1 MKNKKYLTLSILLL
15 LQFMV
20 WGSWYVTTGT
30 YLLQTLHFSGREV
43 GLVYG
48 AMSVAAFI
56 SPIFVG
62 FITDKYFSASNVLAF
77 LHLGG
82 SLCLVAMY
90 SFTDFQIF
98 YPFTLLYAILYLPTF
113 ALSSSYV
120 LQQLEDPSK
129 QFPIVRVWG
138 SIGWIIAG
146 NIVGLLGWEKTAN
159 PLFLS
164 AALSFLLGVYALFL
178 PKVTPVAGDNKA
190 SNSFKEFFSVE
201 IIQLFKQRNFLI
213 FMISLTLLYAIPIA
227 YYYSFV
233 NNFLTTIQVKNAA
246 GWMSIGQITEVIVM
260 LLLPFF
266 LRHFSFKWI
275 VFTGLFLW
283 GARYGIFAYAA
294 ENPTIPLIW
303 LPAILVHGFGYVFTG
318 LAGQLYIDEKA
329 PRHLRNTAQSIITFA
344 MQGLG
349 TLFGTYF
356 AGWMVER
363 NVASTGEYNWS
374 NIWIFPAIAGITLSL
389 FFLLLFRQKEKQ
401 EQRLPDNH

>member
-1 MKNKKYLTLSILLL
+1 MKNKQYLQLSFLML
-15 LQFMV
+15 LQFMI

-30 YLLQTLHFSGREV
+30 YLLQTLGFSGTQV

-62 FITDKYFSASNVLAF
+62 YLADKYFSSSRVMAF
-77 LHLGG
+77 LHLIG
-82 SLCLVAMY
+82 SLFLLAMY
-90 SFTDFQIF
+90 SFKTFPYF
-98 YPFTLLYAILYLPTF
+98 YPFTLIYAVLYLPTF
-113 ALSSSYV
+113 ALSSAYV
-120 LQQLEDPSK
+120 MQQLDNPAK
-129 QFPIVRVWG
+129 QFPVIRIWG
-138 SIGWIIAG
+138 SMGWILAG
-146 NIVGLLGWEKTAN
+146 NMVGILSWEKTSN
-159 PLFLS
+159 PLLLAS
-164 AALSFLLGVYALFL
+164 CLSFILGIYALFL
-178 PKVTPVAGDNKA
+178 PKVPAEKGLEKTGSIK
-190 SNSFKEFFSVE
+190 SFFSDE
-201 IIQLFKQRNFLI
+201 ILSLFKQRNFSI
-213 FMISLTLLYAIPIA
+213 FMISLVLLYAIPIA

-233 NNFLTTIQVKNAA
+233 NNFLTTLEVKNAA
-246 GWMSIGQITEVIVM
+246 GWMSIGQITELIVM

-266 LRHFSFKWI
+266 LRHFSFKWV

-283 GARYGIFAYAA
+283 GARYGVLAFAA
-294 ENPTIPLIW
+294 ENPSIQLIW
-303 LPAILVHGFGYVFTG
+303 LPAILVHGFSYVFTG

-363 NVASTGEYNWS
+363 NLIAPGEYNWT
-374 NIWIFPAIAGITLSL
+374 NIWVLPTLVGLGLSL

-401 EQRLPDNH
+401 GSTANS

>member
-1 MKNKKYLTLSILLL
+1 MKNKKYVQLSILLL
-15 LQFMV
+15 LQFMI

-30 YLLQTLHFSGREV
+30 YLLQTLHFSGSEV

-62 FITDKYFSASNVLAF
+62 FITDKYFSASKVLAF
-77 LHLGG
+77 LHIGG
-82 SLCLVAMY
+82 SICLVAMY
-90 SFTDFQIF
+90 SYTDFNVF
-98 YPFTLLYAILYLPTF
+98 YPLTLLYAVLYLPTF

-129 QFPIVRVWG
+129 QFPGVRVWG

-146 NIVGLLGWEKTAN
+146 NIVGLLSWEKTAN
-159 PLFLS
+159 PLLLS
-164 AALSFLLGVYALFL
+164 ASLSLILGVYALFL
-178 PKVTPVAGDNKA
+178 PKVPTIERKSG
-190 SNSFKEFFSVE
+190 NSIKEFFSVE
-201 IIQLFKQRNFLI
+201 IIQLFKQRDFLV

-246 GWMSIGQITEVIVM
+246 GWMSIGQITEILVM

-266 LRHFSFKWI
+266 LRHFSFKWV

-294 ENPTIPLIW
+294 ENPGIQLVW
-303 LPAILVHGFGYVFTG
+303 LPAILVHGFAYVFTG

-344 MQGLG
+344 MQGMG

-363 NVASTGEYNWS
+363 NVAASGDYNWT
-374 NIWIFPAIAGITLSL
+374 NIWIFPTVAGIALSL
-389 FFLLLFRQKEKQ
+389 FFLLLFKQKEKQ
-401 EQRLPDNH
+401 EQRLPDN

>member
-1 MKNKKYLTLSILLL
+1 MKNKKYIQLSILLL

-62 FITDKYFSASNVLAF
+62 FITDKYFSASKVLAF
-77 LHLGG
+77 LHLTG

-90 SFTDFQIF
+90 SFKTFQYF
-98 YPFTLLYAILYLPTF
+98 YPLTLLYAVLYLPTF
-113 ALSSSYV
+113 ALSSAYV
-120 LQQLEDPSK
+120 LQQLENPAK
-129 QFPIVRVWG
+129 QFPVVRVWG
-138 SIGWIIAG
+138 SMGWIIAG
-146 NIVGLLGWEKTAN
+146 NVVGLLSWEKTAN
-159 PLFLS
+159 PLLLS
-164 AALSFLLGVYALFL
+164 ACLSFILGVYALFL
-178 PKVTPVAGDNKA
+178 PGVPAVEDQKT
-190 SNSFKEFFSVE
+190 SNSFRAFFSIE

-233 NNFLTTIQVKNAA
+233 NNFLTTIEVKNAA
-246 GWMSIGQITEVIVM
+246 GWMSVGQITEVVVM

-266 LRHFSFKWI
+266 LRHFSFKWV

-283 GARYGIFAYAA
+283 GARYGVFALAA
-294 ENPTIPLIW
+294 EYPSVQLIW
-303 LPAILVHGFGYVFTG
+303 LPALLVHGFAYVFTG

-363 NVASTGEYNWS
+363 NLMAQGEYDWT
-374 NIWIFPAIAGITLSL
+374 NIWLFPATVGIVLSL

-401 EQRLPDNH
+401 EQNLPVNL

>member
-1 MKNKKYLTLSILLL
+1 MKNKKYVQLSILLL
-15 LQFMV
+15 LQFMI

-62 FITDKYFSASNVLAF
+62 FITDKYFSASKVLAF
-77 LHLGG
+77 LHIGG
-82 SLCLVAMY
+82 SMCLVAMY
-90 SFTDFQIF
+90 SFTDFKVF
-98 YPFTLLYAILYLPTF
+98 YPLTLLYAVLYLPTF

-129 QFPIVRVWG
+129 QFPGVRVWG

-146 NIVGLLGWEKTAN
+146 NIVGLLSWEKTAN
-159 PLFLS
+159 PLLLS
-164 AALSFLLGVYALFL
+164 AGLSLILGVYALFL
-178 PKVTPVAGDNKA
+178 PKVPSIEGKSAH
-190 SNSFKEFFSVE
+190 SIKEFFSVE
-201 IIQLFKQRNFLI
+201 IIQLFKQRDFLV
-213 FMISLTLLYAIPIA
+213 FMMSLTLLYAIPIA

-233 NNFLTTIQVKNAA
+233 NNFLTTIQVNNAA
-246 GWMSIGQITEVIVM
+246 GWMSIGQLTEILVM

-266 LRHFSFKWI
+266 LRHFSFKWV

-294 ENPTIPLIW
+294 ENPTMQLVW
-303 LPAILVHGFGYVFTG
+303 LPAILVHGFAYVFTG

-344 MQGLG
+344 MQGMG

-363 NVASTGEYNWS
+363 NVAASGAYNWT
-374 NIWIFPAIAGITLSL
+374 NIWILPTVAGIALSL
-389 FFLLLFRQKEKQ
+389 FFLLLFKQKEKQ
-401 EQRLPDNH
+401 EQRLSDN

>member
-1 MKNKKYLTLSILLL
+1 MKNKKYVQLSILLL
-15 LQFMV
+15 LQFMI

-62 FITDKYFSASNVLAF
+62 FITDKYFSASKVLAF

-82 SLCLVAMY
+82 SICLVAMY
-90 SFTDFQIF
+90 SFTDFNVF
-98 YPFTLLYAILYLPTF
+98 YPLTLLYAVLYLPTF

-129 QFPIVRVWG
+129 QFPGVRVWG

-146 NIVGLLGWEKTAN
+146 NIVGLLSWEKTAN
-159 PLFLS
+159 PLLLS
-164 AALSFLLGVYALFL
+164 AGLSITLGVYALFL
-178 PKVTPVAGDNKA
+178 PKVPTIERKSG
-190 SNSFKEFFSVE
+190 NSIKEFFSVE
-201 IIQLFKQRNFLI
+201 IIQLFKQRDFLV

-246 GWMSIGQITEVIVM
+246 GWMSIGQITEILVM

-266 LRHFSFKWI
+266 LRHFSFKWV

-294 ENPTIPLIW
+294 ENPGIQLVW
-303 LPAILVHGFGYVFTG
+303 LPAILVHGFAYVFTG

-344 MQGLG
+344 MQGMG

-363 NVASTGEYNWS
+363 NVAASGDYNWT
-374 NIWIFPAIAGITLSL
+374 NIWIFPTVAGIALSL
-389 FFLLLFRQKEKQ
+389 FFLLLFKQKEKQ
-401 EQRLPDNH
+401 EQRLPDN

>member
-1 MKNKKYLTLSILLL
+1 MKNKKYVQLSILLL
-15 LQFMV
+15 LQFMI

-62 FITDKYFSASNVLAF
+62 FITDKYFSASKVLAF
-77 LHLGG
+77 LHIGG
-82 SLCLVAMY
+82 SMCLVAMY
-90 SFTDFQIF
+90 SFTDFKVF
-98 YPFTLLYAILYLPTF
+98 YPLTLLYAVLYLPTF

-129 QFPIVRVWG
+129 QFPGVRVWG

-146 NIVGLLGWEKTAN
+146 NIVGLLSWEKTAN
-159 PLFLS
+159 PLLLS
-164 AALSFLLGVYALFL
+164 AGLSLILGVYALFL
-178 PKVTPVAGDNKA
+178 PKVPSIEGKSAH
-190 SNSFKEFFSVE
+190 SIKEFFSVE
-201 IIQLFKQRNFLI
+201 IIQLFKQRDFLV
-213 FMISLTLLYAIPIA
+213 FMMSLTLLYAIPIA

-233 NNFLTTIQVKNAA
+233 NNFLTTIQVNNAA
-246 GWMSIGQITEVIVM
+246 GWMSIGQLTEILVM

-266 LRHFSFKWI
+266 LRHFSFKWV

-294 ENPTIPLIW
+294 ENPTMQLVW
-303 LPAILVHGFGYVFTG
+303 LPAILVHGFAYVFTG

-363 NVASTGEYNWS
+363 NVAASGAYNWT
-374 NIWIFPAIAGITLSL
+374 NIWILPTVAGIALSL
-389 FFLLLFRQKEKQ
+389 FFLLLFKQKEKQ
-401 EQRLPDNH
+401 EQRLSDN

>member
-1 MKNKKYLTLSILLL
+1 MKNKKYVQLSILLL
-15 LQFMV
+15 LQFMI

-30 YLLQTLHFSGREV
+30 YLIQTLHFSGREV

-56 SPIFVG
+56 SPIFIG
-62 FITDKYFSASNVLAF
+62 FITDKYFSASKVLAF
-77 LHLGG
+77 LHIGG
-82 SLCLVAMY
+82 SMCLVAMY
-90 SFTDFQIF
+90 SFTDFKVF
-98 YPFTLLYAILYLPTF
+98 YPLTLLYAVLYLPTF

-129 QFPIVRVWG
+129 QFPGVRVWG

-146 NIVGLLGWEKTAN
+146 NIVGLLSWEKTAN
-159 PLFLS
+159 PLLLS
-164 AALSFLLGVYALFL
+164 ACLSMLLGIYALFL
-178 PKVTPVAGDNKA
+178 PKVPSIEGKSA
-190 SNSFKEFFSVE
+190 NSIKEFFSVE
-201 IIQLFKQRNFLI
+201 IIQLFKQRDFLV
-213 FMISLTLLYAIPIA
+213 FMMSLTLLYAIPIA

-246 GWMSIGQITEVIVM
+246 GWMSIGQLTEILVM

-266 LRHFSFKWI
+266 LRHFSFKWV

-294 ENPTIPLIW
+294 ENPTMQLVW
-303 LPAILVHGFGYVFTG
+303 LPAILVHGFAYVFTG
-318 LAGQLYIDEKA
+318 LAGQLYIDQKA

-344 MQGLG
+344 MQGMG

-363 NVASTGEYNWS
+363 NITASGEYNWT
-374 NIWIFPAIAGITLSL
+374 NIWILPTVAGIALSL
-389 FFLLLFRQKEKQ
+389 FFLLLFKQKEKQ
-401 EQRLPDNH
+401 EQRLPDN

>member
-1 MKNKKYLTLSILLL
+1 MKNKKYVQLSILLL
-15 LQFMV
+15 LQFMI

-30 YLLQTLHFSGREV
+30 YLLQTLHFSGSEV

-62 FITDKYFSASNVLAF
+62 FITDKYFSASKVLAF
-77 LHLGG
+77 LHIGG
-82 SLCLVAMY
+82 SICLVAMY
-90 SFTDFQIF
+90 SFTDFNIF
-98 YPFTLLYAILYLPTF
+98 YPLTLLYAVLYLPTF

-129 QFPIVRVWG
+129 QFPGVRVWG

-146 NIVGLLGWEKTAN
+146 NIVGLLSWEKTAN
-159 PLFLS
+159 PLLLS
-164 AALSFLLGVYALFL
+164 AGLSITLGVYALFL
-178 PKVTPVAGDNKA
+178 PKVPSVEGKS

-201 IIQLFKQRNFLI
+201 IIQLFKQRDFLV

-246 GWMSIGQITEVIVM
+246 GWMSIGQITEILVM

-266 LRHFSFKWI
+266 LRHFSFKWV

-294 ENPTIPLIW
+294 ENPGIQLVW
-303 LPAILVHGFGYVFTG
+303 LPAILVHGFAYVFTG

-344 MQGLG
+344 MQGMG

-363 NVASTGEYNWS
+363 NVAASGDYNWT
-374 NIWIFPAIAGITLSL
+374 NIWIFPTVAGIALSL
-389 FFLLLFRQKEKQ
+389 FFLLLFKQKEKQ
-401 EQRLPDNH
+401 EQRLPDN

>member
-178 PKVTPVAGDNKA
+178 PKVPPVADNKA

>member
-178 PKVTPVAGDNKA
+178 PKVPPVADNKA

-401 EQRLPDNH
+401 EQRLPNNH

>member
-1 MKNKKYLTLSILLL
+1 MKNKKYVQLSILLL
-15 LQFMV
+15 LQFMI

-30 YLLQTLHFSGREV
+30 YLIQTLHFSGREV

-56 SPIFVG
+56 SPIFIG
-62 FITDKYFSASNVLAF
+62 FITDKYFSASKVLAF
-77 LHLGG
+77 LHIGG
-82 SLCLVAMY
+82 SMCLVAMY
-90 SFTDFQIF
+90 SFTDFKVF
-98 YPFTLLYAILYLPTF
+98 YPLTLLYAVLYLPTF

-129 QFPIVRVWG
+129 QFPGVRVWG

-146 NIVGLLGWEKTAN
+146 NIVGLLSWEKTAN
-159 PLFLS
+159 PLLLS
-164 AALSFLLGVYALFL
+164 ACLSMLLGIYALFL
-178 PKVTPVAGDNKA
+178 PKVPRIEGKST
-190 SNSFKEFFSVE
+190 NSIKEFFSVE
-201 IIQLFKQRNFLI
+201 IIQLFKQRDFLV
-213 FMISLTLLYAIPIA
+213 FMMSLTLLYAIPIA

-246 GWMSIGQITEVIVM
+246 GWMSIGQLTEILVM

-266 LRHFSFKWI
+266 LRHFSFKWV

-294 ENPTIPLIW
+294 ENPTMQLVW
-303 LPAILVHGFGYVFTG
+303 LPAILVHGFAYVFTG
-318 LAGQLYIDEKA
+318 LAGQLYIDQKA

-363 NVASTGEYNWS
+363 NITASGEYNWT
-374 NIWIFPAIAGITLSL
+374 NIWILPTVAGIALSL
-389 FFLLLFRQKEKQ
+389 FFLLLFKQKEKQ

>member
-1 MKNKKYLTLSILLL
+1 MKNKKYVQLSILLL
-15 LQFMV
+15 LQFMI

-30 YLLQTLHFSGREV
+30 YLLQTLHFSGSEV

-56 SPIFVG
+56 SPLFVG
-62 FITDKYFSASNVLAF
+62 FITDKYFSASKVLAF
-77 LHLGG
+77 LHIGG
-82 SLCLVAMY
+82 SICLVAMY
-90 SFTDFQIF
+90 SFTDFNIF
-98 YPFTLLYAILYLPTF
+98 YPLTLLYAVLYLPTF

-129 QFPIVRVWG
+129 QFPGVRVWG

-146 NIVGLLGWEKTAN
+146 NIVGLLSWEKTAN
-159 PLFLS
+159 PLLLS
-164 AALSFLLGVYALFL
+164 AGLSITLGVYALFL
-178 PKVTPVAGDNKA
+178 PKVPTIERKSG
-190 SNSFKEFFSVE
+190 NSIKEFFSVE
-201 IIQLFKQRNFLI
+201 IIQLFKQRDFLV

-246 GWMSIGQITEVIVM
+246 GWMSIGQITEILVM

-266 LRHFSFKWI
+266 LRHFSFKWV

-294 ENPTIPLIW
+294 ENPGIQLVW
-303 LPAILVHGFGYVFTG
+303 LPAILVHGFAYVFTG

-344 MQGLG
+344 MQGMG

-363 NVASTGEYNWS
+363 NVAASGDYNWT
-374 NIWIFPAIAGITLSL
+374 NIWIFPTVAGIALSL
-389 FFLLLFRQKEKQ
+389 FFLLLFKQKEKQ
-401 EQRLPDNH
+401 EQRLPNN

>member
-1 MKNKKYLTLSILLL
+1 MKNKKYVQLSILLL
-15 LQFMV
+15 LQFMI

-30 YLLQTLHFSGREV
+30 YLIQTLHFSGREV

-56 SPIFVG
+56 SPIFIG
-62 FITDKYFSASNVLAF
+62 FITDKYFSASKVLAF
-77 LHLGG
+77 LHIGG
-82 SLCLVAMY
+82 SMCLVAMY
-90 SFTDFQIF
+90 SFTDFKVF
-98 YPFTLLYAILYLPTF
+98 YPLTLLYAVLYLPTF

-129 QFPIVRVWG
+129 QFPGVRVWG

-146 NIVGLLGWEKTAN
+146 NIVGLLSWEKTAN
-159 PLFLS
+159 PLLLS
-164 AALSFLLGVYALFL
+164 AGLSMILGIYALFL
-178 PKVTPVAGDNKA
+178 PKVPRFEGKSA
-190 SNSFKEFFSVE
+190 NSIKEFFSVE
-201 IIQLFKQRNFLI
+201 IIQLFKQRDFLV

-246 GWMSIGQITEVIVM
+246 GWMSIGQLTEILVM

-266 LRHFSFKWI
+266 LRHFSFKWV

-294 ENPTIPLIW
+294 ENPTMQLVW
-303 LPAILVHGFGYVFTG
+303 LPAILVHGFAYVFTG

-363 NVASTGEYNWS
+363 NITASGAYNWT
-374 NIWIFPAIAGITLSL
+374 NIWILPTVAGIALSL
-389 FFLLLFRQKEKQ
+389 FFLLLFKQKEKQ
-401 EQRLPDNH
+401 EQRLSDN

>member
-1 MKNKKYLTLSILLL
+1 MKNKKYFQLSVLLL

-56 SPIFVG
+56 SPLFVG
-62 FITDKYFSASNVLAF
+62 FITDKYFSASKVLAF

-82 SLCLVAMY
+82 SFCLIAMY
-90 SFTDFQIF
+90 SFTAFQFF

-120 LQQLEDPSK
+120 LQQLEEPSK
-129 QFPIVRVWG
+129 QFPGVRVWG

-146 NIVGLLGWEKTAN
+146 NIVGLLSWEKTAN
-159 PLFLS
+159 PFLLS
-164 AALSFLLGVYALFL
+164 AALSFILGIYALFL
-178 PKVTPVAGDNKA
+178 PKVPTVEGNNKA
-190 SNSFKEFFSVE
+190 TNSFKEFFSVE
-201 IIQLFKQRNFLI
+201 IIQLFKQRDFLI
-213 FMISLTLLYAIPIA
+213 FMISITLLYAIPVA

-246 GWMSIGQITEVIVM
+246 GWMSIGQITEVVVL

-266 LRHFSFKWI
+266 LRHFSFKWV
-275 VFTGLFLW
+275 VFSGLFLW
-283 GARYGIFAYAA
+283 GAKYAMFAFAA
-294 ENPTIPLIW
+294 ENPSIQLIW
-303 LPAILVHGFGYVFTG
+303 LPAILVHGFAYIFTG

-349 TLFGTYF
+349 TFFGTYF

-363 NVASTGEYNWS
+363 NITASGEYNWT
-374 NIWIFPAIAGITLSL
+374 NIWILPAVAGIALSL
-389 FFLLLFRQKEKQ
+389 FFLLLFKQKEKQ
-401 EQRLPDNH
+401 EQRLSDN

>member
-1 MKNKKYLTLSILLL
+1 MKNKKYVQLSILLL
-15 LQFMV
+15 LQFMI

-62 FITDKYFSASNVLAF
+62 FITDKYFSASKVLAF
-77 LHLGG
+77 LHIGG
-82 SLCLVAMY
+82 SMCLVAMY
-90 SFTDFQIF
+90 SFTDFKVF
-98 YPFTLLYAILYLPTF
+98 YPLTLLYAVLYLPTF

-129 QFPIVRVWG
+129 QFPGVRVWG

-146 NIVGLLGWEKTAN
+146 NIVGLLSWEKTAN
-159 PLFLS
+159 PLLLS
-164 AALSFLLGVYALFL
+164 AGLSLILGVYALFL
-178 PKVTPVAGDNKA
+178 PKVPSIEGKSAH
-190 SNSFKEFFSVE
+190 SIKEFFSVE
-201 IIQLFKQRNFLI
+201 IIQLFKQRDFLV
-213 FMISLTLLYAIPIA
+213 FMMSLTLLYAIPIA

-233 NNFLTTIQVKNAA
+233 NNFLTTIQVNNAA
-246 GWMSIGQITEVIVM
+246 GWMSIGQLTEILVM

-266 LRHFSFKWI
+266 LRHFSFKWV

-294 ENPTIPLIW
+294 ENPTMQLVW
-303 LPAILVHGFGYVFTG
+303 LPAILVHGFAYVFTG
-318 LAGQLYIDEKA
+318 LAGQLYIDQKA

-344 MQGLG
+344 MQGMG

-363 NVASTGEYNWS
+363 NITASGEYNWT
-374 NIWIFPAIAGITLSL
+374 NIWILPTVAGIALSL
-389 FFLLLFRQKEKQ
+389 FFLLLFKQKEKQ
-401 EQRLPDNH
+401 EQRLPDN

>member
-1 MKNKKYLTLSILLL
+1 MKNKKYVQLSILLL
-15 LQFMV
+15 LQFMI

-30 YLLQTLHFSGREV
+30 YLLQTLHFSGSEV

-62 FITDKYFSASNVLAF
+62 FITDKYFSASKVLAF
-77 LHLGG
+77 LHIGG
-82 SLCLVAMY
+82 SICLVAMY
-90 SFTDFQIF
+90 SYTDFNVF
-98 YPFTLLYAILYLPTF
+98 YPLTLLYAVLYLPTF

-129 QFPIVRVWG
+129 QFPGVRVWG

-146 NIVGLLGWEKTAN
+146 NIVGLLSWEKTAN
-159 PLFLS
+159 PLLLS
-164 AALSFLLGVYALFL
+164 AGLSITLGVYALFL
-178 PKVTPVAGDNKA
+178 PKVPTIERKSG
-190 SNSFKEFFSVE
+190 NSIKEFFSVE
-201 IIQLFKQRNFLI
+201 IIQLFKQRDFLV

-246 GWMSIGQITEVIVM
+246 GWMSIGQITEILVM

-266 LRHFSFKWI
+266 LRHFSFKWV

-294 ENPTIPLIW
+294 ENPGIQLVW
-303 LPAILVHGFGYVFTG
+303 LPAILVHGFAYVFTG

-344 MQGLG
+344 MQGMG

-363 NVASTGEYNWS
+363 NVAASGDYNWT
-374 NIWIFPAIAGITLSL
+374 NIWIFPTVAGIALSL
-389 FFLLLFRQKEKQ
+389 FFLLLFKQKEKQ
-401 EQRLPDNH
+401 EQRLPNN

>member
-1 MKNKKYLTLSILLL
+1 MKNKKYVQLSILLL
-15 LQFMV
+15 LQFMI

-56 SPIFVG
+56 SPLFVG
-62 FITDKYFSASNVLAF
+62 FITDKYFSASKVLAF
-77 LHLGG
+77 LHIGG
-82 SLCLVAMY
+82 SMCLVAMY
-90 SFTDFQIF
+90 SFTDFKVF
-98 YPFTLLYAILYLPTF
+98 YPLTLLYAVLYLPTF

-129 QFPIVRVWG
+129 QFPGVRVWG

-146 NIVGLLGWEKTAN
+146 NIVGLLSWEKTAN
-159 PLFLS
+159 PLLLS
-164 AALSFLLGVYALFL
+164 A
-178 PKVTPVAGDNKA
+178 KVPSIEGKSA
-190 SNSFKEFFSVE
+190 NSIKEFFSVE
-201 IIQLFKQRNFLI
+201 IIQLFKQRDFLV
-213 FMISLTLLYAIPIA
+213 FMMSLTLLYAIPIA

-246 GWMSIGQITEVIVM
+246 GWMSIGQLTEILVM

-266 LRHFSFKWI
+266 LRHFSFKWV

-294 ENPTIPLIW
+294 ENPTMQLVW
-303 LPAILVHGFGYVFTG
+303 LPAILVHGFAYVFTG

-363 NVASTGEYNWS
+363 NVAASGAYNWT
-374 NIWIFPAIAGITLSL
+374 NIWILPTVAGIALSL
-389 FFLLLFRQKEKQ
+389 FFLLLFKQKEKQ
-401 EQRLPDNH
+401 EQRLSDN

>member
-1 MKNKKYLTLSILLL
+1 MKNKKYVQLSILLL
-15 LQFMV
+15 LQFMI

-30 YLLQTLHFSGREV
+30 YLLQTLHFSGSEV

-62 FITDKYFSASNVLAF
+62 FITDKYFSASKVLAF
-77 LHLGG
+77 LHIGG
-82 SLCLVAMY
+82 SICLVAMY
-90 SFTDFQIF
+90 SFTDFNIF
-98 YPFTLLYAILYLPTF
+98 YPLTLLYAVLYLPTF

-129 QFPIVRVWG
+129 QFPGVRVWG

-146 NIVGLLGWEKTAN
+146 NIVGLLSWEKTAN
-159 PLFLS
+159 PLLLS
-164 AALSFLLGVYALFL
+164 AGLSITLGVYALFL
-178 PKVTPVAGDNKA
+178 PKVPTIERKSG
-190 SNSFKEFFSVE
+190 NSIKEFFSVE
-201 IIQLFKQRNFLI
+201 IIQLFKQRDFLV

-246 GWMSIGQITEVIVM
+246 GWMSIGQITEILVM

-266 LRHFSFKWI
+266 LRHFSFKWV

-294 ENPTIPLIW
+294 ENPGIQLVW
-303 LPAILVHGFGYVFTG
+303 LPAILVHGFAYVFTG

-344 MQGLG
+344 MQGMG

-363 NVASTGEYNWS
+363 NVAASGDYNWT
-374 NIWIFPAIAGITLSL
+374 NIWIFPTVAGIALSL
-389 FFLLLFRQKEKQ
+389 FFLLLFKQKEKQ
-401 EQRLPDNH
+401 EQRLPNN

>member
-1 MKNKKYLTLSILLL
+1 MKNKKYVQLSILLL
-15 LQFMV
+15 LQFMI

-30 YLLQTLHFSGREV
+30 YLIQTLHFSGREV

-56 SPIFVG
+56 SPIFIG
-62 FITDKYFSASNVLAF
+62 FITDKYFSASKVLAF
-77 LHLGG
+77 LHIGG
-82 SLCLVAMY
+82 SMCLVAMY
-90 SFTDFQIF
+90 SFTDFKVF
-98 YPFTLLYAILYLPTF
+98 YPLTLLYAVLYLPTF

-129 QFPIVRVWG
+129 QFPGVRVWG

-146 NIVGLLGWEKTAN
+146 NIVGLLSWEKTAN
-159 PLFLS
+159 PLLLS
-164 AALSFLLGVYALFL
+164 ACLSMLLGIYALFL
-178 PKVTPVAGDNKA
+178 PKVPRIEGKST
-190 SNSFKEFFSVE
+190 NSIKEFFSVE
-201 IIQLFKQRNFLI
+201 IIQLFKQRDFLV
-213 FMISLTLLYAIPIA
+213 FMMSLTLLYAIPIA

-233 NNFLTTIQVKNAA
+233 NNFLTTIQVNNAA
-246 GWMSIGQITEVIVM
+246 GWMSIGQLTEILVM

-266 LRHFSFKWI
+266 LRHFSFKWV

-294 ENPTIPLIW
+294 ENPTIQLVW
-303 LPAILVHGFGYVFTG
+303 LPAILVHGFAYVFTG
-318 LAGQLYIDEKA
+318 LAGQLYIDQKA

-363 NVASTGEYNWS
+363 NITASGEYNWT
-374 NIWIFPAIAGITLSL
+374 NIWILPTVAGIALSL
-389 FFLLLFRQKEKQ
+389 FFLLLFKQKEKQ
-401 EQRLPDNH
+401 EQRLSEN

>member
-1 MKNKKYLTLSILLL
+1 MKNKKYVQLSILLL
-15 LQFMV
+15 LQFMI

-56 SPIFVG
+56 SPIFIG
-62 FITDKYFSASNVLAF
+62 FITDKYFSASKVLAF
-77 LHLGG
+77 LHIGG
-82 SLCLVAMY
+82 SMCLVAMY
-90 SFTDFQIF
+90 SFTDFKVF
-98 YPFTLLYAILYLPTF
+98 YPLTLLYAVLYLPTF

-129 QFPIVRVWG
+129 QFPGVRVWG

-146 NIVGLLGWEKTAN
+146 NIVGLLSWEKTAN
-159 PLFLS
+159 PLLLS
-164 AALSFLLGVYALFL
+164 AGLSLILGVYALFL
-178 PKVTPVAGDNKA
+178 PKVPSIEGKSAH
-190 SNSFKEFFSVE
+190 SIKEFFSVE
-201 IIQLFKQRNFLI
+201 IIQLFKQRDFLV
-213 FMISLTLLYAIPIA
+213 FMMSLTLLYAIPIA

-246 GWMSIGQITEVIVM
+246 GWMSIGQLTEILVM

-266 LRHFSFKWI
+266 LRHFSFKWV

-294 ENPTIPLIW
+294 ENPTMQLVW
-303 LPAILVHGFGYVFTG
+303 LPAILVHGFAYVFTG
-318 LAGQLYIDEKA
+318 LAGQLYIDQKA

-344 MQGLG
+344 MQGMG

-363 NVASTGEYNWS
+363 NITASGEYNWT
-374 NIWIFPAIAGITLSL
+374 NIWILPTVAGIALSL
-389 FFLLLFRQKEKQ
+389 FFLLLFKQKEKQ
-401 EQRLPDNH
+401 EQRLPDN

>member
-1 MKNKKYLTLSILLL
+1 MKNKKYFQLSILLL
-15 LQFMV
+15 LQFMI

-30 YLLQTLHFSGREV
+30 YLLQTLHFSGSEV

-62 FITDKYFSASNVLAF
+62 FITDKYFSASKVLAF
-77 LHLGG
+77 LHIGG
-82 SLCLVAMY
+82 SICLVAMY
-90 SFTDFQIF
+90 SYTDFNVF
-98 YPFTLLYAILYLPTF
+98 YPLTLLYAVLYLPTF

-129 QFPIVRVWG
+129 QFPGVRVWG

-146 NIVGLLGWEKTAN
+146 NIVGLLSWEKTAN
-159 PLFLS
+159 PLLLS
-164 AALSFLLGVYALFL
+164 AGLSITLGVYALFL
-178 PKVTPVAGDNKA
+178 PKVPSIERKSG
-190 SNSFKEFFSVE
+190 NSIKEFFSVE
-201 IIQLFKQRNFLI
+201 IIQLFKQRDFLV

-246 GWMSIGQITEVIVM
+246 GWMSIGQITEIGVM

-266 LRHFSFKWI
+266 LRYFSFKWV

-294 ENPTIPLIW
+294 ENPGIQLVW
-303 LPAILVHGFGYVFTG
+303 LPAILVHGFAYVFTG

-344 MQGLG
+344 MQGMG

-363 NVASTGEYNWS
+363 NIAASGEYNWT
-374 NIWIFPAIAGITLSL
+374 NIWIFPSVAGITLSL
-389 FFLLLFRQKEKQ
+389 FFLLLFKQKEKQ
-401 EQRLPDNH
+401 EQSLPNN

>member
-1 MKNKKYLTLSILLL
+1 MKNKKYVQLSILLL
-15 LQFMV
+15 LQFMI

-62 FITDKYFSASNVLAF
+62 FITDKYFSASKVLAF
-77 LHLGG
+77 LHIGG
-82 SLCLVAMY
+82 SMCLVAMY
-90 SFTDFQIF
+90 SFTDFKVF
-98 YPFTLLYAILYLPTF
+98 YPLTLLYAVLYLPTF

-129 QFPIVRVWG
+129 QFPGVRVWG

-146 NIVGLLGWEKTAN
+146 NIVGLLSWEKTAN
-159 PLFLS
+159 PLLLS
-164 AALSFLLGVYALFL
+164 AGLSLILGVYALFL
-178 PKVTPVAGDNKA
+178 PKVPSIEGKSAH
-190 SNSFKEFFSVE
+190 SIKEFFSVE
-201 IIQLFKQRNFLI
+201 IIQLFKQRDFLV
-213 FMISLTLLYAIPIA
+213 FMMSLTLLYAIPIA

-246 GWMSIGQITEVIVM
+246 GWMSIGQLTEILVM

-266 LRHFSFKWI
+266 LRHFSFKWV

-294 ENPTIPLIW
+294 ENPTMQLVW
-303 LPAILVHGFGYVFTG
+303 LPAILVHGFAYVFTG
-318 LAGQLYIDEKA
+318 LAGQLYIDQKA

-344 MQGLG
+344 MQGMG

-363 NVASTGEYNWS
+363 NITASGAYNWT
-374 NIWIFPAIAGITLSL
+374 NIWILPTVAGIALSL
-389 FFLLLFRQKEKQ
+389 FFLLLFKQKEKQ
-401 EQRLPDNH
+401 EQRLPDN

>member
-1 MKNKKYLTLSILLL
+1 MKNKKYVQLSILLL
-15 LQFMV
+15 LQFMI

-30 YLLQTLHFSGREV
+30 YLLQTLHFSGSEV

-62 FITDKYFSASNVLAF
+62 FITDKYFSASKVLAF
-77 LHLGG
+77 LHIGG
-82 SLCLVAMY
+82 SICLVAMY
-90 SFTDFQIF
+90 SYTDFNVF
-98 YPFTLLYAILYLPTF
+98 YPLTLLYAVLYLPTF

-129 QFPIVRVWG
+129 QFPGVRVWG

-146 NIVGLLGWEKTAN
+146 NIVGLLSWEKTAN
-159 PLFLS
+159 PLLLS
-164 AALSFLLGVYALFL
+164 AGLSITLGVYALFL
-178 PKVTPVAGDNKA
+178 PKVPTIERKSG
-190 SNSFKEFFSVE
+190 NSIKEFFSVE
-201 IIQLFKQRNFLI
+201 IIQLFKQRDFLV

-246 GWMSIGQITEVIVM
+246 GWMSIGQITEILVM

-266 LRHFSFKWI
+266 LRHFSFKWV

-294 ENPTIPLIW
+294 ENPGIQLVW
-303 LPAILVHGFGYVFTG
+303 LPAILVHGFAYVFTG

-344 MQGLG
+344 MQGMG

-363 NVASTGEYNWS
+363 NVAASGDYNWT
-374 NIWIFPAIAGITLSL
+374 NIWIFPTVAGIALSL
-389 FFLLLFRQKEKQ
+389 FFLLLFKQKEKQ
-401 EQRLPDNH
+401 EQRLPDN

>member
-1 MKNKKYLTLSILLL
+1 MKNKKYIQLSVLLL
-15 LQFMV
+15 LQFMI

-56 SPIFVG
+56 SPLFVG
-62 FITDKYFSASNVLAF
+62 FITDKYFSASKVLAF
-77 LHLGG
+77 LHIGG
-82 SLCLVAMY
+82 SMCLVAMY
-90 SFTDFQIF
+90 SFTDFNVF
-98 YPFTLLYAILYLPTF
+98 YPLTLLYAVLYLPTF

-129 QFPIVRVWG
+129 QFPRVRVWG

-146 NIVGLLGWEKTAN
+146 NIVGLLSWEKTAN
-159 PLFLS
+159 PLLLS
-164 AALSFLLGVYALFL
+164 AGLSLILGIYALFL
-178 PKVTPVAGDNKA
+178 PKVPPTEGKRG
-190 SNSFKEFFSVE
+190 NSIKEFFSVE
-201 IIQLFKQRNFLI
+201 IIQLFKQRDFLV

-246 GWMSIGQITEVIVM
+246 GWMSIGQITEIGVM

-266 LRHFSFKWI
+266 LRHFSFKWV

-294 ENPTIPLIW
+294 ENPGMQLVW
-303 LPAILVHGFGYVFTG
+303 LPAILVHGFAYVFTG

-344 MQGLG
+344 MQGMG

-363 NVASTGEYNWS
+363 NIAVTGAYNWT
-374 NIWIFPAIAGITLSL
+374 NIWIFPAIAGIALSL
-389 FFLLLFRQKEKQ
+389 FFLLLFKQKEKQ
-401 EQRLPDNH
+401 EQRLPDH

>member
-1 MKNKKYLTLSILLL
+1 MKNKKYVQLSILLL
-15 LQFMV
+15 LQFMI

-30 YLLQTLHFSGREV
+30 YLLQTLHFSGSEV

-62 FITDKYFSASNVLAF
+62 FITDKYFSASKVLAF
-77 LHLGG
+77 LHIGG
-82 SLCLVAMY
+82 SICLVAMY
-90 SFTDFQIF
+90 SFTDFNVF
-98 YPFTLLYAILYLPTF
+98 YPLTLLYAVLYLPTF

-129 QFPIVRVWG
+129 QFPGVRVWG

-146 NIVGLLGWEKTAN
+146 NIVGLLSWEKTAN
-159 PLFLS
+159 PLLLS
-164 AALSFLLGVYALFL
+164 AGLSITLGVYALFL
-178 PKVTPVAGDNKA
+178 PKVPTIERKSG
-190 SNSFKEFFSVE
+190 NSIKEFFSVE
-201 IIQLFKQRNFLI
+201 IIQLFKQRDFLV

-246 GWMSIGQITEVIVM
+246 GWMSIGQITEILVM

-266 LRHFSFKWI
+266 LRHFSFKWV

-294 ENPTIPLIW
+294 ENPGIQLVW
-303 LPAILVHGFGYVFTG
+303 LPAILVHGFAYVFTG

-344 MQGLG
+344 MQGMG

-363 NVASTGEYNWS
+363 NVAASGDYNWT
-374 NIWIFPAIAGITLSL
+374 NIWIFPTVAGIALSL
-389 FFLLLFRQKEKQ
+389 FFLLLFKQKEKQ
-401 EQRLPDNH
+401 EQRLPDN

>member
-1 MKNKKYLTLSILLL
+1 MKNKKYVQLSILLL
-15 LQFMV
+15 LQFMI

-62 FITDKYFSASNVLAF
+62 FITDKYFSASKVLAF
-77 LHLGG
+77 LHIGG
-82 SLCLVAMY
+82 SVCLVAMY
-90 SFTDFQIF
+90 SYTDFNVF
-98 YPFTLLYAILYLPTF
+98 YPLTLLYAVLYLPTF

-129 QFPIVRVWG
+129 QFPGVRVWG

-146 NIVGLLGWEKTAN
+146 NIVGLLSWEKTAN
-159 PLFLS
+159 PLLLS
-164 AALSFLLGVYALFL
+164 AGLSMILGIYALFL
-178 PKVTPVAGDNKA
+178 PKVPSIEGKSAH
-190 SNSFKEFFSVE
+190 SIKEFFSVE
-201 IIQLFKQRNFLI
+201 IIQLFKQRDFLV

-246 GWMSIGQITEVIVM
+246 GWMSIGQLTEILVM

-266 LRHFSFKWI
+266 LRHFSFKWV

-294 ENPTIPLIW
+294 ENPTMQLVW
-303 LPAILVHGFGYVFTG
+303 LPAILVHGFAYVFTG
-318 LAGQLYIDEKA
+318 LAGQLYIDQKA

-344 MQGLG
+344 MQGMG

-363 NVASTGEYNWS
+363 NITASGEYNWT
-374 NIWIFPAIAGITLSL
+374 NIWILPTVAGIALSL
-389 FFLLLFRQKEKQ
+389 FFLLLFKQKEKQ
-401 EQRLPDNH
+401 EQRLSDN

>member
-1 MKNKKYLTLSILLL
+1 MKNKKYVQLSILLL
-15 LQFMV
+15 LQFMI

-30 YLLQTLHFSGREV
+30 YLLQTLHFSGSEV

-62 FITDKYFSASNVLAF
+62 FITDKYFSASKVLAF
-77 LHLGG
+77 LHIGG
-82 SLCLVAMY
+82 SICLVAMY
-90 SFTDFQIF
+90 SYTDFNVF
-98 YPFTLLYAILYLPTF
+98 YPLTLLYDVLYLPTF

-129 QFPIVRVWG
+129 QFPGVRVWG

-146 NIVGLLGWEKTAN
+146 NIVGLLSWEKTAN
-159 PLFLS
+159 PLLLS
-164 AALSFLLGVYALFL
+164 AGLSITLGVYALFL
-178 PKVTPVAGDNKA
+178 PKVPTIERKSG
-190 SNSFKEFFSVE
+190 NSIKEFFSVE
-201 IIQLFKQRNFLI
+201 IIQLFKQRDFLV

-246 GWMSIGQITEVIVM
+246 GWMSIGQITEILVM

-266 LRHFSFKWI
+266 LRHFSFKWV

-294 ENPTIPLIW
+294 ENPGIQLVW
-303 LPAILVHGFGYVFTG
+303 LPAILVHGFAYVFTG

-344 MQGLG
+344 MQGMG

-363 NVASTGEYNWS
+363 NVAASGDYNWT
-374 NIWIFPAIAGITLSL
+374 NIWIFPTVAGIALSL
-389 FFLLLFRQKEKQ
+389 FFLLLFKQKEKQ
-401 EQRLPDNH
+401 EQSLPNN

>member
-1 MKNKKYLTLSILLL
+1 MKNKKYVQLSILLL
-15 LQFMV
+15 LQFMI

-56 SPIFVG
+56 SPLFVG
-62 FITDKYFSASNVLAF
+62 FITDKYFSASKVLAF
-77 LHLGG
+77 LHIGG
-82 SLCLVAMY
+82 SICLVAMY
-90 SFTDFQIF
+90 SFTDFNVF
-98 YPFTLLYAILYLPTF
+98 YPLTLLYAVLYLPTF

-129 QFPIVRVWG
+129 QFPGVRVWG

-146 NIVGLLGWEKTAN
+146 NIVGLLSWEKTAN
-159 PLFLS
+159 PLLLS
-164 AALSFLLGVYALFL
+164 AGLSITLGVYALFL
-178 PKVTPVAGDNKA
+178 PKVPTIERKSG
-190 SNSFKEFFSVE
+190 NSIKEFFSVE
-201 IIQLFKQRNFLI
+201 IIQLFKQRDFLV

-246 GWMSIGQITEVIVM
+246 GWMSIGQITEILVM

-266 LRHFSFKWI
+266 LRHFSFKWV

-294 ENPTIPLIW
+294 ENPGIQLVW
-303 LPAILVHGFGYVFTG
+303 LPAILVHGFAYVFTG

-344 MQGLG
+344 MQGMG

-363 NVASTGEYNWS
+363 NVAASGDYNWT
-374 NIWIFPAIAGITLSL
+374 NIWIFPTVAGIALSL
-389 FFLLLFRQKEKQ
+389 FFLLLFKQKEKQ
-401 EQRLPDNH
+401 EQRLPNN

>member
-1 MKNKKYLTLSILLL
+1 MKNKKYVQLSILLL
-15 LQFMV
+15 LQFMI

-62 FITDKYFSASNVLAF
+62 FITDKYFSASKVLAF
-77 LHLGG
+77 LHIGG
-82 SLCLVAMY
+82 SMCLVAMY
-90 SFTDFQIF
+90 SFTDFKVF
-98 YPFTLLYAILYLPTF
+98 YPLTLLYAVLYLPTF

-129 QFPIVRVWG
+129 QFPGVRVWG

-146 NIVGLLGWEKTAN
+146 NIVGLLSWEKTAN
-159 PLFLS
+159 PLLLS
-164 AALSFLLGVYALFL
+164 AGLSLILGVYALFL
-178 PKVTPVAGDNKA
+178 PKVPSIEGKSAH
-190 SNSFKEFFSVE
+190 SIKEFFSVE
-201 IIQLFKQRNFLI
+201 IIQLFKQRDFLV
-213 FMISLTLLYAIPIA
+213 FMMSLTLLYAIPIA

-246 GWMSIGQITEVIVM
+246 GWMSIGQLTEILVM

-266 LRHFSFKWI
+266 LRHFSFKWV

-294 ENPTIPLIW
+294 ENPTMQLVW
-303 LPAILVHGFGYVFTG
+303 LPAILVHGFAYVFTG
-318 LAGQLYIDEKA
+318 LAGQLYIDQKA

-344 MQGLG
+344 MQGMG

-363 NVASTGEYNWS
+363 NITASGEYNWT
-374 NIWIFPAIAGITLSL
+374 NIWILPTVAGIALSL
-389 FFLLLFRQKEKQ
+389 FFLLLFKQKEKQ
-401 EQRLPDNH
+401 EQRLPDN

>member
-1 MKNKKYLTLSILLL
+1 
-15 LQFMV
+15 
-20 WGSWYVTTGT
+20 
-30 YLLQTLHFSGREV
+30 
-43 GLVYG
+43 
-48 AMSVAAFI
+48 MSVAAFI

-62 FITDKYFSASNVLAF
+62 FITDKYFSASKVLAF
-77 LHLGG
+77 LHIGG
-82 SLCLVAMY
+82 SICLVAMY
-90 SFTDFQIF
+90 SYTDFNVF
-98 YPFTLLYAILYLPTF
+98 YPLTLLYAVLYLPTF

-129 QFPIVRVWG
+129 QFPGVRVWG

-146 NIVGLLGWEKTAN
+146 NIVGLLSWEKTAN
-159 PLFLS
+159 PLLLS
-164 AALSFLLGVYALFL
+164 AGLSITLGIYALFL
-178 PKVTPVAGDNKA
+178 PKVPSIERKSG
-190 SNSFKEFFSVE
+190 NSIKEFFSVE
-201 IIQLFKQRNFLI
+201 IIQLFKQRDFLV

-246 GWMSIGQITEVIVM
+246 GWMSIGQITEIGVM

-266 LRHFSFKWI
+266 LRHFSFKWV

-294 ENPTIPLIW
+294 ENPGIQLVW
-303 LPAILVHGFGYVFTG
+303 LPAILVHGFAYVFTG

-344 MQGLG
+344 MQGMG

-363 NVASTGEYNWS
+363 NVAASGDYNWT
-374 NIWIFPAIAGITLSL
+374 NIWIFPTVAGIALSL
-389 FFLLLFRQKEKQ
+389 FFLLLFKQKEKQ
-401 EQRLPDNH
+401 EQSLPNN

>member
-1 MKNKKYLTLSILLL
+1 MKNKKYIQLSVLLL
-15 LQFMV
+15 LQFMI

-56 SPIFVG
+56 SPLFVG
-62 FITDKYFSASNVLAF
+62 FITDKYFSASKVLAF
-77 LHLGG
+77 LHIGG
-82 SLCLVAMY
+82 SICLVAMY
-90 SFTDFQIF
+90 SYTDFNVF
-98 YPFTLLYAILYLPTF
+98 YPLTLLYAVLYLPTF

-129 QFPIVRVWG
+129 QFPGVRVWG

-146 NIVGLLGWEKTAN
+146 NIVGLLSWEKTAN
-159 PLFLS
+159 PLLLS
-164 AALSFLLGVYALFL
+164 ASLSLILGVYALFL
-178 PKVTPVAGDNKA
+178 PKVPSIEGKS
-190 SNSFKEFFSVE
+190 SNSIKEFFSVE
-201 IIQLFKQRNFLI
+201 IIQLFKQRDFLV

-246 GWMSIGQITEVIVM
+246 GWMSIGQITEIGIM

-266 LRHFSFKWI
+266 LRHFSFKWV

-294 ENPTIPLIW
+294 ENPGMQLVW
-303 LPAILVHGFGYVFTG
+303 LPAILVHGFAYVFTG

-344 MQGLG
+344 MQGMG

-363 NVASTGEYNWS
+363 NVAASGDYNWT
-374 NIWIFPAIAGITLSL
+374 NIWIFPTVAGIALSL
-389 FFLLLFRQKEKQ
+389 FFLLLFKQKEKQ
-401 EQRLPDNH
+401 EQSLPNN